1 MRAPVNGFVTNLTLD
16 IGQYASVG
24 TEVMALIDSDSYR
37 VTGYFEETKLPLI
50 KPEEQADIYLL
61 DGAPPLGG
69 HVQSSARGIT
79 DPDNPAVRTPGQ
91 CQSDIRVGSA
101 RAAHP
106 GAYPHRSCTYGSAG
120 QLGHDLYCRAQRRA
134 AAMGDC
140 RGAARMVSG
149 SAMRM

>member
-79 DPDNPAVRTPGQ
+79 DPDNPAVELLVNANPTFEWVR
-91 CQSDIRVGSA
+91 
-101 RAAHP
+101 
-106 GAYPHRSCTYGSAG
+106 
-120 QLGHDLYCRAQRRA
+120 LAQRIPVRIRIDRA
-134 AAMGDC
+134 PTGVLVSSGMTCTVVLNAAPRQWAIVAAL
-140 RGAARMVSG
+140 RGW
-149 SAMRM
+149 